1 MAGHIDHAEVQAM
14 NFAVIDS
21 WNNFLD
27 LPVKLTIELG
37 RTKTSLGDVVALETG
52 SVIQLNRSTGEGVD
66 VVADSRQLARGE
78 IITIEDR
85 TSVRI
90 NEIRRA
96 KPGAAE

>member
-1 MAGHIDHAEVQAM
+1 MLAQIDQAEVQAM
-14 NFAVIDS
+14 NFATIES
-21 WNNFLD
+21 WRKFLD
-27 LPVKLTIELG
+27 LPVTLTIELG

-66 VVADSRQLARGE
+66 VVADACCLARGE

-90 NEIRRA
+90 NEIKNA
-96 KPGAAE
+96 KPGTTN